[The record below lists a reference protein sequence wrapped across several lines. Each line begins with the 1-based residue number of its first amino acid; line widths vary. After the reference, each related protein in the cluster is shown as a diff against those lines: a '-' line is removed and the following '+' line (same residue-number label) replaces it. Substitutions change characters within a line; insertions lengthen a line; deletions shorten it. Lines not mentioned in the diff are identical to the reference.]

1 MKNRR
6 GSHGAGGPRT
16 TLFLPAA
23 LNRAFSAAPT
33 FYGAAIARF
42 YFEIEIMNIGKQIR
56 MNRLFSHPSGRL
68 CSVAVDHFIGY
79 GKLQPGGG
87 LSNLP
92 AALARVAAGQP
103 SAITMSKGTAMNAWA
118 PYAGKI
124 PLIIQ
129 SGCFTADDRVIE
141 YVTNPEECV
150 RLGADAIAIAIGIFG
165 PNEGKFIKIL
175 MDGVTQAAKYDLP
188 VVAHIYPRDFS
199 GASPRIVF
207 DPEGIM
213 WAARIG
219 IEAGVDVIKVG
230 YTGDVA
236 SFKQVVESS
245 PVPVV
250 AAGGP
255 KANNLREALTAMSGV
270 VQAGARGATIGRNV
284 WGVEKTAEA
293 LRAFK
298 SVILEG
304 KSVDDALKAEG
315 LTGNE

>member
-1 MKNRR
+1 
-6 GSHGAGGPRT
+6 
-16 TLFLPAA
+16 
-23 LNRAFSAAPT
+23 
-33 FYGAAIARF
+33 
-42 YFEIEIMNIGKQIR
+42 MNIGKQIR
-56 MNRLFSHPSGRL
+56 LNRIFSHPSGRL

-79 GKLQPGGG
+79 GKLLPGGG

-92 AALARVAAGQP
+92 AALAKIAAGQP
-103 SAITMSKGTAMNAWA
+103 SAVTMSKGTAMNCWA

-124 PLIIQ
+124 PLIVQ
-129 SGCFTADDRVIE
+129 AGCFTADDRVIE
-141 YVTNPEECV
+141 SVTTPEECV

-165 PNEGKFIKIL
+165 PNEGRFIKIL
-175 MDGVTQAAKYDLP
+175 MDGVAQAAKYDLP
-188 VVAHIYPRDFS
+188 VIAHIYPRDFS
-199 GASPRIVF
+199 GTTPKIVF

-236 SFKQVVESS
+236 SFRQVVESA

-255 KANNLREALTAMSGV
+255 KAKNLREALTAMSQV
-270 VQAGARGATIGRNV
+270 VHAGGRGATIGRNI
-284 WGVEKTAEA
+284 WGVPKTAETC
-293 LRAFK
+293 RAFK

-304 KSVDDALKAEG
+304 ASVEAALKAEG
-315 LTGNE
+315 LTGEE

>member
-1 MKNRR
+1 
-6 GSHGAGGPRT
+6 
-16 TLFLPAA
+16 
-23 LNRAFSAAPT
+23 
-33 FYGAAIARF
+33 
-42 YFEIEIMNIGKQIR
+42 MNIGKQIR
-56 MNRLFSHPSGRL
+56 LNRIFSHPSGRL

-79 GKLQPGGG
+79 GKLSPGGG

-92 AALARVAAGQP
+92 AALAKIAPGGPGAV
-103 SAITMSKGTAMNAWA
+103 TMSKGTAMNCWA

-124 PLIIQ
+124 PLIVQ

-141 YVTNPEECV
+141 YVTQPKECV

-165 PNEGKFIKIL
+165 PNEGRFIKIL
-175 MDGVTQAAKYDLP
+175 MDGVAQAAEYDLP
-188 VVAHIYPRDFS
+188 VIAHIYPRDFS
-199 GASPRIVF
+199 GPKPKIVF

-230 YTGDVA
+230 YTGDVT
-236 SFKQVVESS
+236 SFRQVVESS

-255 KANNLREALTAMSGV
+255 KAKNLREALSAMAQV
-270 VQAGARGATIGRNV
+270 VQAGGRGATIGRNV
-284 WGVEKTAEA
+284 WGVAKTAEA

-298 SVILEG
+298 AVILEG
-304 KSVDDALKAEG
+304 ASVEAALQAEG